1 MGRPPK
7 KSCNACCSTSE
18 TPGTPDPPSSPT
30 SCDDMINILLL
41 SGTKK
46 YIRRQNYNTWNHTR
60 SQEETDNEYL
70 YYRAAFP
77 NRIHIFLELNPTYL
91 PGYFPDVPRAS
102 IRYPSR
108 YGDSDFDLSFWGRY
122 GVFADRHPN
131 RLSLWNVIVGM
142 INELSTEVQ
151 NSFNNAAQVCIDPL
165 SDRYLRNALLQPAT
179 AVGRVYTNL
188 VNDAREAGKSI
199 VAPVGYTYNSFTNAD
214 FKRVQTLFAGFAHHE
229 CCNSAA
235 ADQFRKFTTA
245 IPDCFPTLSEE
256 PDSEYKLILDQ
267 SDIFA
272 NSDNGILIPELFH
285 SRSTTRYVTGYGWT
299 TGSVTLNSTLLKGDE
314 QVFDRAVT
322 YILQKK
328 DLQDGSTG
336 SSRFSNGLGDKR
348 FDSARNEI
356 NSFSDLFPL
365 AVEYPNIPI
374 RKDLD
379 VYPVGTTSRTSRIS
393 GSQDHNRIPLKYAK
407 TLNVHKT
414 TNNFLGTADNRL
426 TIRELDLISTTH
438 PGDVGDRKF
447 ADPRFFKQY
456 PETGDAKLFRKAH
469 APDWFADYK
478 IPVDFMAVEQRAI
491 LDASQIKVYVKRP
504 VTDFETLTD
513 YNFIY
518 GGDGSPR
525 TQGTDGFTAS
535 KEEKLGFKYTE
546 GEARWAYETTR
557 DTKNLAHF
565 LLRTSNE
572 KDTDDTSAREYWHQ
586 NEWVQIGDAIPHET
600 SPKLACRQSKSN
612 GSKKRTDLF
621 LATGTSSGAN
631 IRKYNTDTETWDS
644 YASIDLSAVID
655 SLGGD
660 KPTTPTYG
668 NYGRIAGRVLEF
680 KVKHVGS
687 NTGDD
692 GHSHDAYLVLKIGGT
707 DPQILVF
714 KESNSSGNFELLFY
728 TVGKDVS
735 IDAGCSKLLVSQCNN
750 SKTTGSNSTYEPGRS
765 LNKSI
770 YITRTVG
777 GNVVH
782 NDWYNAT
789 LFSIPESPATDA
801 FVEPDVVFSEANGY
815 LAELASCET
824 VSIEAAGHAFVF
836 TPSRLFRNL
845 ENGKVTK
852 DLIMGMCQYIH
863 PAVNHLGGV
872 VDRRREMESRLG
884 DLSIRKTRVTAT
896 AQFKTGWSCR
906 KADLFYARDIPSRGI
921 RHNFLNSPFNF
932 FHFTIPRHSKPQ
944 IVLSHPYG
952 FEDDSSA
959 FGIGNPNN
967 YNSTPLL
974 NNNIDYKEPPGYE
987 IAIPFPDYPN
997 ILFKSQDEQRI
1008 WTQPGLGTVVMDELF
1023 SDAKE
1028 STNDTGM
1035 LSNINTDKSYIT
1047 AYNED
1052 FHRLSR
1058 PGKVFL
1064 FKYTNYHG
1072 WSYRKMIPDRNGT
1085 FRYNDDLGDE
1095 HGEKS
1100 QTNTGHNVTGKP
1112 GLDSDVLGAAFSQV
1126 DSDFDAQGIHT
1137 QYGDVGQVGQYCRF
1151 VNTFDIF
1158 VNPRNID
1165 EKYYIRNYKTMIFPD
1180 FSANI
1185 PTAKNSNGTYS
1196 YDKDTV
1202 RRSDI
1207 HTFFINNSVT
1217 STQLRI
1223 NNFTTGSSEAPYHFW
1238 YIPYYAQPRFYNG
1251 SAGST
1256 RGVAFSFSNLFRGP
1270 FITTAAGESMGVPN
1284 GLFQFLDTPL
1294 QHLSSSTENYRIGGL
1309 LPRDFL
1315 PVQNQADEHLYKSS
1329 QFPLVRRAGTT
1340 TATLPSSSIDG
1351 INQYMLSNR
1360 EFRIKAVHVRDD
1372 GTEDTSFSQPF
1383 RFFEF
1388 FGFAG

>member
-41 SGTKK
+41 SGTLK
-46 YIRRQNYNTWNHTR
+46 YIRRQNGRNTWEHAR
-60 SQEETDNEYL
+60 SQQETDNEYL
-70 YYRAAFP
+70 HYRAAYP
-77 NRIHIFLELNPTYL
+77 NRIHIFLELQPTYL

-102 IRYPSR
+102 IRYPSG
-108 YGDSDFDLSFWGRY
+108 YGDSDFDLSFWERY
-122 GVFADRHPN
+122 NVFTDRHPN
-131 RLSLWNVIVGM
+131 DLALWSVIVGM
-142 INELSTEVQ
+142 VNELSTEVQ
-151 NSFNNAAQVCIDPL
+151 NSFNNAAQVCIDHL
-165 SDRYLRNALLQPAT
+165 SDRYLRNGLINPST
-179 AVGRVYTNL
+179 AVGRVYKNL
-188 VNDAREAGKSI
+188 VTDAREAGKSI
-199 VAPVGYTYNSFTNAD
+199 VPPVGYTYDSFTNAD

-245 IPDCFPTLSEE
+245 IPDCFPTISEE

-267 SDIFA
+267 SEIFA
-272 NSDNGILIPELFH
+272 NSNDGILIPELFH

-328 DLQDGSTG
+328 DLQT
-336 SSRFSNGLGDKR
+336 SRFSNGLGDKR
-348 FDSARNEI
+348 FDSAGNET

-365 AVEYPNIPI
+365 AVEYPNTEIV
-374 RKDLD
+374 KELD
-379 VYPVGTTSRTSRIS
+379 VDPSKV
-393 GSQDHNRIPLKYAK
+393 HNRIPLKYAK
-407 TLNVHKT
+407 TLNVSK
-414 TNNFLGTADNRL
+414 FKDRSWGTSVGRL
-426 TIRELDLISTTH
+426 LRIRELDLISTTH
-438 PGDVGDRKF
+438 PGDVGDRRRIS
-447 ADPRFFKQY
+447 DPRYFKQY

-478 IPVDFMAVEQRAI
+478 IPVDFMAVETITPTQNIYDAAAI
-491 LDASQIKVYVKRP
+491 RGVKVYVKRP

-518 GGDGSPR
+518 GGNKSPSVKDS
-525 TQGTDGFTAS
+525 GPNDFN
-535 KEEKLGFKYTE
+535 EEKLGFKYTK
-546 GEARWAYETTR
+546 GEAYGAYNPTKNTT
-557 DTKNLAHF
+557 NLAHF

-586 NEWVQIGDAIPHET
+586 NEWVQIGDDIPNEI
-600 SPKLACRQSKSN
+600 SPRLACRQSKSN

-644 YASIDLSAVID
+644 YASIDLFAAANGLIAELPS
-655 SLGGD
+655 
-660 KPTTPTYG
+660 PTI
-668 NYGRIAGRVLEF
+668 RGRVLDF

-687 NTGDD
+687 NTGND
-692 GHSHDAYLVLKIGGT
+692 GHNHDAYLVLKFDT
-707 DPQILVF
+707 DHPQILVF
-714 KESNSSGNFELLFY
+714 KESNSSGNFELLFF
-728 TVGKDVS
+728 TAGKDVS
-735 IDAGCSKLLVSQCNN
+735 MDAGCSKLLVSQCNN
-750 SKTTGSNSTYEPGRS
+750 NKTDGNSSFYQPARGR
-765 LNKSI
+765 NKHI
-770 YITRTVG
+770 YIRRTID

-815 LAELASCET
+815 LTELASCET
-824 VSIEAAGHAFVF
+824 VNMEAAGHAFVF
-836 TPSRLFRNL
+836 TPSRLFRDV

-921 RHNFLNSPFNF
+921 RHNFLNSPFNWF
-932 FHFTIPRHSKPQ
+932 ANFPASFPKSEWITPHWAKPQ
-944 IVLSHPYG
+944 IVLSHPYS
-952 FEDDSSA
+952 FEDDSDA

-974 NNNIDYKEPPGYE
+974 NNNIDYTEPPGYE
-987 IAIPFPDYPN
+987 IAIPFPFYPN
-997 ILFKSQDEQRI
+997 ILFKSQDEQSPATI
-1008 WTQPGLGTVVMDELF
+1008 VMDEMF
-1023 SDAKE
+1023 SDPKE
-1028 STNDTGM
+1028 STNDQGKI
-1035 LSNINTDKSYIT
+1035 SEINTDKSYFLSGGVFHRE
-1047 AYNED
+1047 A

-1085 FRYNDDLGDE
+1085 FRYNDDLDDQ

-1126 DSDFDAQGIHT
+1126 DSDSGAQGIHT
-1137 QYGDVGQVGQYCRF
+1137 QDGSVGDVGSYCRF
-1151 VNTFDIF
+1151 VNTFDVF
-1158 VNPRNID
+1158 VNPRNVD
-1165 EKYYIRNYKTMIFPD
+1165 DKYYIRNYKTMIFPD
-1180 FSANI
+1180 VSSNV
-1185 PTAKNSNGTYS
+1185 PNAKNSNGTYS
-1196 YDKDTV
+1196 YGKDKEW
-1202 RRSDI
+1202 RSDI
-1207 HTFFINNSVT
+1207 HTFFISDGVT
-1217 STQLRI
+1217 SAQLKA
-1223 NNFTTGSSEAPYHFW
+1223 GSYHFW
-1238 YIPYYAQPRFYNG
+1238 YIPYYAQPKFYTGRGEGYFSHNDEG
-1251 SAGST
+1251 

-1294 QHLSSSTENYRIGGL
+1294 QHLSNGRGNTYSTQRQKGGL
-1309 LPRDFL
+1309 LPQDFL
-1315 PVQNQADEHLYKSS
+1315 DGQADEHLYKSY

-1340 TATLPSSSIDG
+1340 MATKPSHSLDG

-1360 EFRIKAVHVRDD
+1360 EFRIKAVHVQDD

-1388 FGFAG
+1388 IGFAG